1 MHVASYVWD
10 WGAHPPT
17 QGQGW
22 VLEAKALTDL
32 LTPSITFT
40 LEQTPSCTR
49 LFFPLA
55 FAPLLR

>member
-32 LTPSITFT
+32 LTPSIPYSRTNTF
-40 LEQTPSCTR
+40 LYKVF
-49 LFFPLA
+49 L
-55 FAPLLR
+55 APLTLRHY